1 MKDSAGLR
9 ALANPLGLADPPKP
23 LIPTEAWIDGLEHVS
38 LPRGEML
45 IQVMGQGVSDAEF
58 RASVMLMIGSWNQKP
73 MGTLPVEDDLLSR
86 ISDHGKDVGEWLK
99 VKEVALRN
107 WRLCSDGR
115 YHHPLIAKMVLEL
128 WLDRVQ
134 ASIKGAK
141 GNASR
146 WGLITDEAGMRD
158 AVKEGAQSLLALSP
172 KSRVLKSPL
181 IKSLLEIVEEER
193 PWVVREKIAELE
205 LDIELLLEKCR
216 EVMGAK
222 DNQELADL
230 MGEKYSTLK
239 VWRSRKALPQR
250 VVEKVADAGGLSVE
264 ALMKECSKNPD
275 GQGVASRKQTGEVLS
290 MAERLERLATQASE
304 EKAAEAPTQAKPLE

>member
-1 MKDSAGLR
+1 MKQPAG
-9 ALANPLGLADPPKP
+9 ASGTGNPLGLAKP
-23 LIPTEAWIDGLEHVS
+23 LVPNEAWIDGLDQVS

-45 IQVMGQGVSDAEF
+45 IQVMGEGVSDAEF
-58 RASVMLMIGSWNQKP
+58 RASVMLMVGSWNQKP
-73 MGTLPVEDDLLSR
+73 MGTLPAEDDLLSR
-86 ISDHGKDVGEWLK
+86 ISDHGKDVGEWKK

-107 WRLCSDGR
+107 WRLCTDGR

-158 AVKEGAQSLLALSP
+158 AVKEGAQSLLELSP

-205 LDIELLLEKCR
+205 VDIELLLEKSR
-216 EVMGAK
+216 SIMGAK

-230 MGEKYSTLK
+230 MGEKYSTMK

-250 VVEKVADAGGLSVE
+250 VVERVAEVGELSVE
-264 ALMKECSKNPD
+264 ALMKACAKRPEGGRLSEA
-275 GQGVASRKQTGEVLS
+275 ASPVETLS
-290 MAERLERLATQASE
+290 MEERLARLSQKEETQDASE
-304 EKAAEAPTQAKPLE
+304 GEARA